1 MQSEN
6 ENWENAVSCAMVDA
20 HCHIDLYPNPQEV
33 LAAAEAGKV
42 YTIAVTNAP
51 SVFHYTATL
60 SANCRYVRAAAGL
73 HPQLVHSHA
82 GELEQLWSLLDRTR
96 YVGEVGLDYQ
106 TPIQTERQAQRR
118 VFSKILERCAAYGN
132 KVITVH
138 SRRAAADVIAAVGEN
153 YLGGSVILHWFSGTT
168 GELEKA
174 IQCGIYFSVNM
185 AMTSSRG
192 GQKLIQGM
200 PIDRVVTETDGPFVK
215 VSQEAASPSDVSTVV
230 FHLARIWGLSVEEAG
245 NQIISNFRRLVE
257 ASSHRR

>member
-6 ENWENAVSCAMVDA
+6 EKLGNAVSGAMVDA

-33 LAAAEAGKV
+33 LAAAEANKV

-51 SVFHYTATL
+51 SVFHYTAAL

-82 GELEQLWSLLDRTR
+82 GELEQLWPLLDRTR

-118 VFSKILERCAAYGN
+118 VFSEILERCAFYGN

-153 YLGGSVILHWFSGTT
+153 YLGSVILHWFSGTT
-168 GELEKA
+168 SELERA
-174 IQCGIYFSVNM
+174 IQRGMYFSVNT
-185 AMTSSRG
+185 AMTGSRS
-192 GQKLIQGM
+192 GQKLIQSM

-215 VSQEAASPSDVSTVV
+215 ISQEAARPSNVSAVV
-230 FHLARIWGLSVEEAG
+230 FCLAQIWGLSVEDAG
-245 NQIISNFRRLVE
+245 NQILSNFRGLVGT
-257 ASSHRR
+257 SHGR